1 MAKKQI
7 DLGLT
12 GLDELFMDDKERA
25 ESKLPKIHEIPLSE
39 IDEFPNH
46 PFHVRLDEDMDQ
58 LAESIKERGIITP
71 VTLRQKPD
79 GRYEI
84 VSGHRRTKA
93 CELAGLT
100 TVKAEIKELS
110 RDEAIILMVES
121 NLQRTTI
128 LPSEKAFS
136 YKMRL
141 EAMNRQGQRTDL
153 TSRPVVEKLDSA
165 ESLGTAQGDSGRQ
178 VQRYI
183 RLTHLIPPLLD
194 LVDSGKIAFRPAV
207 ELSYLT
213 EDEQNSLLDSIN
225 SEQSTPSL
233 AQALKMKEFSQNG
246 RLNADVILSIMCEQK
261 PNQKEKISFQSERLK
276 PFIPKNFTAK
286 QTEDYVIKALEYY
299 HRYQLRQ
306 EERDR

>member
-12 GLDELFMDDKERA
+12 ALDELFMDDKERA
-25 ESKLPKIHEIPLSE
+25 EIQLPKIHEIPLSE
-39 IDEFPNH
+39 IDEFPGH

-58 LAESIKERGIITP
+58 LVESIKSRGIITP
-71 VTLRQKPD
+71 VTLRKKPD

-128 LPSEKAFS
+128 LPSEKAYS

-141 EAMNRQGQRTDL
+141 EAMNRQPISKIWAGTLPGTTMFPMRTITHNAIRVVLVEPGKLARIAEVGTTLDAMQRT
-153 TSRPVVEKLDSA
+153 V
-165 ESLGTAQGDSGRQ
+165 GGDIEAYYPFEEQ
-178 VQRYI
+178 VCI
-183 RLTHLIPPLLD
+183 
-194 LVDSGKIAFRPAV
+194 VCNEEGKINGLPLNRAIRDADAGEIADIIAGTFFICDCSG
-207 ELSYLT
+207 ESFGSLS
-213 EDEQNSLLDSIN
+213 
-225 SEQSTPSL
+225 SEQQKRYLEKYRLPERFFRSRDGIESVPY
-233 AQALKMKEFSQNG
+233 KPQN
-246 RLNADVILSIMCEQK
+246 R
-261 PNQKEKISFQSERLK
+261 ER
-276 PFIPKNFTAK
+276 
-286 QTEDYVIKALEYY
+286 
-299 HRYQLRQ
+299 
-306 EERDR
+306 

>member
-12 GLDELFMDDKERA
+12 ALDELFMDDKERA
-25 ESKLPKIHEIPLSE
+25 EIQLPKIHEIPLSE
-39 IDEFPNH
+39 IDEFPGH

-58 LAESIKERGIITP
+58 LVESIKSRGIITP

-100 TVKAEIKELS
+100 TVKAGIKELS

-141 EAMNRQGQRTDL
+141 EAMNRQGQRNDL
-153 TSRPVVEKLDSA
+153 TSRPVVEKLESA
-165 ESLGTAQGDSGRQ
+165 DSLGNAQGDSGRQ

-183 RLTHLIPPLLD
+183 RLTHLIPPLLEM
-194 LVDSGKIAFRPAV
+194 VDSGRIAFRPAV

-213 EDEQNSLLDSIN
+213 EAEQASLLESIVY
-225 SEQSTPSL
+225 EDATPSL
-233 AQALKMKEFSQNG
+233 AQAVKMKSFSQAG
-246 RLNADVILSIMCEQK
+246 KLNPDVILSILCEQK

-306 EERDR
+306 KERDR